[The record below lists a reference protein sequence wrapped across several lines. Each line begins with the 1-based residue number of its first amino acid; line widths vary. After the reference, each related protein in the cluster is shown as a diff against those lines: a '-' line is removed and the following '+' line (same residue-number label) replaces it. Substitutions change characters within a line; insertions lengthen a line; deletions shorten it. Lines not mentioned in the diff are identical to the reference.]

1 MRLWRVS
8 DQLKLILTLSTHFC
22 PSLVQVRLSR
32 ETNTKCVRLSLMAS
46 CTWLAASTIRTI
58 MASTGKILCNKRG
71 ASKAAVFVASRT
83 YLLSLTPAAVP
94 PWWAPRRPC
103 YAPEFN
109 GREHVTH
116 MIWILTRQIICRTC
130 EKKSTH
136 KDGKDFHFA
145 NQTIFTHTTGQ
156 ITEAHDEVGVQL
168 LHISM
173 KYCGLYKKKLSTL
186 CSESHW
192 KCTLWRETIWSLK
205 SMFQARIHGNEG
217 SCVD

>member
-1 MRLWRVS
+1 MARSGLISAERGLITRSYSLKGLVRSIEMVDNVAELSFWRHWQGMTCDCNEFS

-46 CTWLAASTIRTI
+46 CTWLAASTVRTI

-83 YLLSLTPAAVP
+83 YLLNLTPAAVP

-130 EKKSTH
+130 EKNPHIKT
-136 KDGKDFHFA
+136 A
-145 NQTIFTHTTGQ
+145 RTFTLRIKQ
-156 ITEAHDEVGVQL
+156 YL
-168 LHISM
+168 LIQ
-173 KYCGLYKKKLSTL
+173 
-186 CSESHW
+186 
-192 KCTLWRETIWSLK
+192 R
-205 SMFQARIHGNEG
+205 AR
-217 SCVD
+217 